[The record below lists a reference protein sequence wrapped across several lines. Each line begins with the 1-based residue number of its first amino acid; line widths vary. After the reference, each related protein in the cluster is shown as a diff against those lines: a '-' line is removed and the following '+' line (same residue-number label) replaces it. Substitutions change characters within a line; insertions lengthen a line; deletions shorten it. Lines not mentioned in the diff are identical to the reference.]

1 MQPTSLNS
9 VVFNMSESALQE
21 CNHIPNNRAA
31 FAQQSDSGET
41 RPWDFLVQ
49 TGPIITTAIHAGHTI
64 RDELQ
69 PWLEISDMD
78 RLREEDPLTDYFL
91 PVGDSLL
98 RVNRSRFEVDLNRPR
113 DKAIST
119 NAEDLWGLHVWSPDL
134 PQEQIEK
141 SMQLHDQF
149 YAMVRDHCDKMIAR
163 YGHIMLLD
171 IHSYNHRREGVEAP
185 PALPDENPDI
195 DLGATTMNH
204 EIYGELLERFAKQL
218 RRFPVCGKTPSV
230 GVNIRWEDGGNFPE
244 WLHNIYGDQA
254 CIITL
259 EYKKSFMDEWTGEA
273 DILALQCLREGLSHA
288 VNEAR
293 IYFQQMARSIA

>member
-1 MQPTSLNS
+1 MG
-9 VVFNMSESALQE
+9 MSDQALQE
-21 CNHIPNNRAA
+21 NNHLLKNSA
-31 FAQQSDSGET
+31 SLTHSLVSGDT
-41 RPWDFLVQ
+41 RPWDCLLQ
-49 TGPIITTAIHAGHTI
+49 SGPIITTAIHAGHSI
-64 RDELQ
+64 RNEMR

-119 NAEDLWGLHVWSPDL
+119 NPEDLWGLHVWRPDL

-141 SMQLHDQF
+141 SMRLHDQF
-149 YAMVRDHCDKMIAR
+149 YSMVRAHCDKMIAR

-171 IHSYNHRREGVEAP
+171 IHSYNHRRDGATAQ
-185 PALPDENPDI
+185 PATAEKNPDI

-204 EIYGELLERFAKQL
+204 EIYGELLGHFAEHL
-218 RRFPVCGKTPSV
+218 RRHPVCGRTPSV

-244 WLHNIYGDQA
+244 WLHSIYGDRA
-254 CIITL
+254 CVITL
-259 EYKKSFMDEWTGEA
+259 EYKKSFMDEWTSKA
-273 DILALQCLREGLSHA
+273 DILALQALREGLSHA
-288 VNEAR
+288 IKYAR
-293 IYFQQMARSIA
+293 NHLLQMSRSIA